1 MKFSI
6 KREELISILSEYTNI
21 LKDNPIKPIVSGLQ
35 IKAENNNSTNISIFY
50 SMKVNYNFQL
60 NKYYYKIIL

>member
-35 IKAENNNSTNISIFY
+35 IKAENNLITFVELIW
-50 SMKVNYNFQL
+50 K
-60 NKYYYKIIL
+60 

>member
-21 LKDNPIKPIVSGLQ
+21 LKENPIKPIVSGLQ
-35 IKAENNNSTNISIFY
+35 IKAESNLITFVGTNLEVDHIRTRSC
-50 SMKVNYNFQL
+50 
-60 NKYYYKIIL
+60 